1 MYLTQMPLNQ
11 ARRGSKFLLASPHS
25 MHAAVMSSFP
35 PQVSTRTTDGRVLW
49 RVDHNQHEVLLFIV
63 SPEKPDLT
71 HMVEQAGWPIASTW
85 QTRNYDPFLDSLT
98 TGQFFSFR
106 LTANPVRQTRDS
118 KHAGKRL
125 GHVTVLQ
132 QRDWLLERAKNHGFR
147 IVPGIDDEPQLVISN
162 QLTRKFVKDGHEVIL
177 ATAQFDGRLEVTNT
191 EHLRRTLTNGLGH
204 AKGYGCGLLT
214 LSRSQL

>member
-11 ARRGSKFLLASPHS
+11 ARRGSKFLLTSPHS

-49 RVDHNQHEVLLFIV
+49 RVDRNQHEVLLFIV

-85 QTRNYDPFLDSLT
+85 QTRDYDPFLDALT
-98 TGQFFSFR
+98 TGQSFTFR
-106 LTANPVRQTRDS
+106 LVANPVRQSRDP

-125 GHVTVLQ
+125 GHVTALQ
-132 QRDWLLERAKNHGFR
+132 QRDWLLERAENHGFR
-147 IVPGIDDEPQLVISN
+147 IAPGIDDESQVIISN
-162 QLTRKFVKDGHEVIL
+162 RLTRKFVKEGHEITL
-177 ATAQFDGRLEVTNT
+177 ATAQFDGHLEVTNV
-191 EHLRRTLTNGLGH
+191 EHLRRALVHGIGR

-214 LSRSQL
+214 LSRLQL